1 MYNSPH
7 HPEFTHHYGKLIEM
21 ATERGVM
28 VSLNWLPWNERWYI
42 KVGSNRS
49 ETSYGS
55 CSNVLSG
62 ALEAAIEHLA
72 GVPICK

>member
-21 ATERGVM
+21 AAARRM
-28 VSLNWLPWNERWYI
+28 SVSLICSKWGCWGVEMGESPNTYRASA
-42 KVGSNRS
+42 GSL
-49 ETSYGS
+49 G
-55 CSNVLSG
+55 L